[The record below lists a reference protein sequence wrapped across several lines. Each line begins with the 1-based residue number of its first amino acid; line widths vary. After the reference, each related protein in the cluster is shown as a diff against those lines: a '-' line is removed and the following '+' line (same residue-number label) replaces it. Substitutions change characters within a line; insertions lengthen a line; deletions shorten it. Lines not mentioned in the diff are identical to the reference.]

1 MRKCVSWQQGYV
13 PPVLRCAACCG
24 RKSGA
29 TGLREGWDARNG
41 QSRRVRLQTRSGA
54 PVGSRGVVGCLG
66 SPCGGLCSPKAQYRY
81 RRCAGLVAAGQF
93 FPSERCVYLTAEWRV
108 DGRRWERGG
117 ADTWSVCSGDKT
129 RRQTSQTLGRLHS
142 SKLCHGPPASILVPL
157 FQLFHPN
164 QQSPLNQSK
173 KSSSP
178 IMEYG
183 YAN

>member
-1 MRKCVSWQQGYV
+1 M
-13 PPVLRCAACCG
+13 LRCAACCG

-117 ADTWSVCSGDKT
+117 L
-129 RRQTSQTLGRLHS
+129 TLGRSALATRHADRHP
-142 SKLCHGPPASILVPL
+142 KPWAGSILQNYATALQPL
-157 FQLFHPN
+157 
-164 QQSPLNQSK
+164 
-173 KSSSP
+173 SSSP
-178 IMEYG
+178 SSNSSTQTNNLSPQSSRKKIIIAHHG
-183 YAN
+183 VRLRQLNRPPATL